1 MSLLCGLNMTSNKN
15 SKRSR
20 KKRRKQEWDYSHVL
34 TISEEKK
41 QRFKERF
48 LELIQKDVPKIWEEP
63 YAKIHWIPVEGG
75 EIRVTHIKPENPV
88 GKRPI
93 VFVSGWQSMPH
104 QFEDMYE
111 VIYNRVEIYF
121 VETREKYTSKIKRR
135 KADLSVSQ
143 KARDLKAVLD
153 YFELENLDYVLF
165 GTCWGAT
172 IALQGLLDKTLQ
184 APTLVTFSPMHK
196 IWFPK
201 FIGKYLLPL
210 LPVFFITFLVRIASY
225 VMFIG
230 EKAETQKS
238 RMQVT
243 MREGKIWKWKKATMA
258 ANDLF
263 LFGKLSAIQEE
274 IAVISGTHDLIHS
287 ANDYPKFAD
296 ELPNGH
302 FFYFG
307 FDDIDREFAMG
318 LILLE
323 YSKITSKQKVPEF
336 FIEYE
341 KEL

>member
-1 MSLLCGLNMTSNKN
+1 MTPKN
-15 SKRSR
+15 NPKKTRR
-20 KKRRKQEWDYSHVL
+20 KKRKEEWDYSHIL
-34 TISEEKK
+34 TISDENK

-63 YAKIHWIPVEGG
+63 YSKIHWIPVKGG
-75 EIRVTHIKPENPV
+75 EIRVTHIKPDKPV

-93 VFVSGWQSMPH
+93 VFVSGWQSMPY

-111 VIYNRVEIYF
+111 IIYNRIEIYF

-143 KARDLKAVLD
+143 KARDLKAVLE
-153 YFELENLDYVLF
+153 YFELENQDYVLF
-165 GTCWGAT
+165 ATCWGAT
-172 IALQGLLDKTLQ
+172 ITFQGLLDKTLK
-184 APTLVTFSPMHK
+184 APTIVIFSPMYK

-201 FIGKYLLPL
+201 FMGKYILPL
-210 LPVFFITFLVRIASY
+210 LPVFFITLLVRITSY

-238 RMQVT
+238 RIQLT
-243 MREGKIWKWKKATMA
+243 MREGEIWKWKKATLA

-263 LFGKLSAIQEE
+263 LFGKLSVIQEE
-274 IAVISGTHDLIHS
+274 ITVISGTHDLIHS

-296 ELPNGH
+296 ELPNGR

-307 FDDIDREFAMG
+307 FDDNDREFAMG

-323 YSKITSKQKVPEF
+323 YSKITSEQNVPDF

-341 KEL
+341 KKL